1 VAVSDR
7 LKLNWPPCETEGLAL
22 LAHGTSGTC
31 PRTLVAKRVD
41 VRVRRGRGSSVDG
54 CGVERTFG
62 VPKSPKLHAGDT
74 YEPIVERRFLCFVS
88 LSPLDK
94 EMKSVVV
101 QWSWTPQ
108 KGIIL

>member
-1 VAVSDR
+1 MDSHTGGEACGY
-7 LKLNWPPCETEGLAL
+7 PCSEGE
-22 LAHGTSGTC
+22 GFS
-31 PRTLVAKRVD
+31 RTWLCA
-41 VRVRRGRGSSVDG
+41 
-54 CGVERTFG
+54 ERAFG

-74 YEPIVERRFLCFVS
+74 YVPIVGRRFLCFVS